1 MTASL
6 PTKQQQVA
14 FVDWLRDSSPYIHRH
29 RNSTFVI
36 SFGGEA
42 VQSEFLTNLV
52 HDFALLNSL
61 GIRLVLVHGIRPQI
75 NQRLQTLNISPQYV
89 DHLRITDTTALPCV
103 IEAAGQVRIE
113 LESLLSLGLA
123 NSPMAGSKIRVVSGN
138 YITAKPIGVLN
149 GVDFQHTGEVRQVD
163 SEAIHQQLQNNN
175 VVLISSIGYSPSGDI
190 FNLCAEDVA
199 TEVAIALQAEKL
211 ILMTEQS
218 CNDLKNNQ
226 LIRQMTTAEAEIFIQ
241 KNPDISQLVKKPLSA
256 AIKGCQSGVSR
267 VHLIDRN
274 HDGALLLEL
283 FSRDGI
289 GTLISSSP
297 FEKLRPATL
306 EDISGI
312 LELINPLEKQG
323 KLIKRS
329 KERLEM
335 DIADYVVIE
344 RDGLIIGCGALH
356 LFHDNSTG
364 EIACIAVHEDY
375 QNASRGSLLLEYI
388 CDRAKQNDIKKL
400 YLLSTQTMH
409 WFIERGFQA
418 IEVESLAPQLKDLY
432 NQQRNSKIFCKRIS

>member
-1 MTASL
+1 MTASF
-6 PTKQQQVA
+6 PTKQQQTT
-14 FVDWLRDSSPYIHRH
+14 FVDWFRGSSPYIHSH
-29 RNSTFVI
+29 RNCTFVI

-42 VQSEFLTNLV
+42 VQNEFFHNLV

-75 NQRLQTLNISPQYV
+75 NQRLQSLDISPQYV
-89 DHLRITDTTALPCV
+89 DHLRITDTTTLPCV
-103 IEAAGQVRIE
+103 IEAAGHVRIE
-113 LESLLSLGLA
+113 IESLLSLGLA
-123 NSPMAGSKIRVVSGN
+123 NSPMEGAKIRVTSGN
-138 YITAKPIGVLN
+138 YITAKPIGVIN
-149 GVDFQHTGEVRQVD
+149 GVDFQHTGETRYVD
-163 SEAIHQQLQNNN
+163 SEAIHQQLDQNN

-218 CNDLKNNQ
+218 CNDPENDQ
-226 LIRQMTTAEAEIFIQ
+226 LIQQMTTAETETFIQ
-241 KNPDISQLVKKPLSA
+241 QNPDISQLVKKPLSA
-256 AIKGCQSGVSR
+256 AIRGCQSGVNR

-289 GTLISSSP
+289 GTLISSIP

-306 EDISGI
+306 EDIGGI

-323 KLIKRS
+323 KLIRRS
-329 KERLEM
+329 KERLEI

-344 RDGLIIGCGALH
+344 RDGLIIGCAALH
-356 LFHDNSTG
+356 LFHDNNTG
-364 EIACIAVHEDY
+364 EIACIAVHEGY
-375 QNASRGSLLLEYI
+375 QNDSRGSLLLKYV
-388 CDRAKQNDIKKL
+388 CDKAKQNNIKKL
-400 YLLSTQTMH
+400 YVLSTQTMH

-418 IEVESLAPQLKDLY
+418 IELEFLTPQLKGLY
-432 NQQRNSKIFCKRIS
+432 NQQRNSKIFCKKIS

>member
-1 MTASL
+1 MTASI

-14 FVDWLRDSSPYIHRH
+14 FVDWFRDSSPYIHRH

-42 VQSEFLTNLV
+42 VQSNFFTNLV

-75 NQRLQTLNISPQYV
+75 NQRLQSLEISPQYV
-89 DHLRITDTTALPCV
+89 DHLRITDTASLRCV

-163 SEAIHQQLQNNN
+163 SVAIHQQLQQNN

-218 CNDLKNNQ
+218 CNDPENDQ
-226 LIRQMTTAEAEIFIQ
+226 LIQQLTTTEAETFIQ
-241 KNPDISQLVKKPLSA
+241 QNPDFSQLVKKPLSA
-256 AIKGCQSGVSR
+256 AIKGCQSGVNR

-289 GTLISSSP
+289 GTLISSIP

-306 EDISGI
+306 EDIAGI
-312 LELINPLEKQG
+312 LELINPLEEQG

-335 DIADYVVIE
+335 DITDYVVIE
-344 RDGLIIGCGALH
+344 RDGLIIACAALH

-375 QNASRGSLLLEYI
+375 QNASRGSLLLEYV
-388 CDRAKQNDIKKL
+388 CDKAKQNNIKKL
-400 YLLSTQTMH
+400 YVLSTQTMH

-418 IEVESLAPQLKDLY
+418 IELEFLAPQLKDLY
-432 NQQRNSKIFCKRIS
+432 NQQRNSKIFCKQIS

>member
-1 MTASL
+1 MTASI
-6 PTKQQQVA
+6 PTKQQQVD
-14 FVDWLRDSSPYIHRH
+14 FVDWFRDSSPYIHRH

-42 VQSEFLTNLV
+42 VQSEFFTNLV

-61 GIRLVLVHGIRPQI
+61 GIRLVLVHGIRPQV
-75 NQRLQTLNISPQYV
+75 NQRLQSLEISPQYV
-89 DHLRITDTTALPCV
+89 DHLRITDTTALRCV

-149 GVDFQHTGEVRQVD
+149 GVDFQNTGEVRQVD
-163 SEAIHQQLQNNN
+163 SEAIHQQLQQNN

-218 CNDLKNNQ
+218 CNNLESNQ
-226 LIRQMTTAEAEIFIQ
+226 LIQQMTTPEAETFIQ
-241 KNPDISQLVKKPLSA
+241 QNLDISQLVKKPLSA
-256 AIKGCQSGVSR
+256 AIKGCQSGVNR
-267 VHLIDRN
+267 VHLINRN

-289 GTLISSSP
+289 GTLISSIP

-335 DIADYVVIE
+335 EIADYVVIE

-375 QNASRGSLLLEYI
+375 QNASRGSLLLEYV
-388 CDRAKQNDIKKL
+388 CDKAKQNNIKKL
-400 YLLSTQTMH
+400 FVLSTQTMH

-418 IEVESLAPQLKDLY
+418 IELEFLAPQLRDLY
-432 NQQRNSKIFCKRIS
+432 NQQRNSKIFCKQIS

>member
-14 FVDWLRDSSPYIHRH
+14 FVDWFRDSSPYIHRH

-42 VQSEFLTNLV
+42 VQSDFFTNLV

-75 NQRLQTLNISPQYV
+75 NQRLESLDITPQYV
-89 DHLRITDTTALPCV
+89 DHLRITDTTSLRCV

-123 NSPMAGSKIRVVSGN
+123 NSPMAEAKIRVVSGN
-138 YITAKPIGVLN
+138 YITAKPIGVIN
-149 GVDFQHTGEVRQVD
+149 GVDFQHTGKVRHVD
-163 SEAIHQQLQNNN
+163 SEAIHQQLDQNN

-190 FNLCAEDVA
+190 FNLCGEDVA

-218 CNDLKNNQ
+218 CNAPENNQ
-226 LIRQMTTAEAEIFIQ
+226 LIQQMTTAEAETFIQ
-241 KNPDISQLVKKPLSA
+241 QNSDISPLVKKPLLA
-256 AIKGCQSGVSR
+256 AINGCQSGVNR

-289 GTLISSSP
+289 GTLISSTP

-306 EDISGI
+306 EDIGGI
-312 LELINPLEKQG
+312 LELISPLEKQE

-335 DIADYVVIE
+335 DIADYVIIE
-344 RDGLIIGCGALH
+344 RDGLIIGCAALH
-356 LFHDNSTG
+356 LFQDDSTG
-364 EIACIAVHEDY
+364 EIACIAVHKEY
-375 QNASRGSLLLEYI
+375 QNASRGSLLLKFV
-388 CDRAKQNDIKKL
+388 CDKAKQNNIKKL
-400 YLLSTQTMH
+400 YALSTQTMH
-409 WFIERGFQA
+409 WFLERGFQA
-418 IEVESLAPQLKDLY
+418 IQVESLAPQLKDLY
-432 NQQRNSKIFCKRIS
+432 NQQRNSKIFCKQIS

>member
-1 MTASL
+1 MIDSL
-6 PTKQQQVA
+6 STKQQQTT
-14 FVDWLRDSSPYIHRH
+14 FVDWFRGSSPYIHSH
-29 RNSTFVI
+29 RNCTFVI

-42 VQSEFLTNLV
+42 VQSEFFTNLV

-75 NQRLQTLNISPQYV
+75 NQRLQTLETTPQYV
-89 DHLRITDTTALPCV
+89 DHLRITDSTSLRCA

-123 NSPMAGSKIRVVSGN
+123 NSPMAGAKIRVTSGN

-149 GVDFQHTGEVRQVD
+149 GIDFQHTGKVRYVD
-163 SEAIHQQLQNNN
+163 TEAIHQQLQQNN
-175 VVLISSIGYSPSGDI
+175 VVLISSLGYSPSGDI

-218 CNDLKNNQ
+218 CTIPEDGQ
-226 LIRQMTTAEAEIFIQ
+226 LIQQMTTTEAETFIQ
-241 KNPDISQLVKKPLSA
+241 KNSTISPLVKKPLSA
-256 AIKGCQSGVSR
+256 AIRGCQSGVNR

-289 GTLISSSP
+289 GTLISSIP

-306 EDISGI
+306 EDIGGI

-323 KLIKRS
+323 KLIRRS
-329 KERLEM
+329 KERLEI

-344 RDGLIIGCGALH
+344 RDGLIIGCAALH
-356 LFHDNSTG
+356 LIHDNNTG
-364 EIACIAVHEDY
+364 EIACIAVHEGY
-375 QNASRGSLLLEYI
+375 QNDSRGSLLLEYV
-388 CDRAKQNDIKKL
+388 CDKAKQNNIKKL
-400 YLLSTQTMH
+400 YVLSTQTMH

-418 IEVESLAPQLKDLY
+418 IELESLAPQLKDLY
-432 NQQRNSKIFCKRIS
+432 NQQRNSKIFCKKIS